1 MAEASAPPAG
11 PAPPSALSAVTEAA
25 ESDSV
30 SADTLSDSASMGG
43 SSEVGSSIGSAVSS
57 LAGEADGDDVIAFAK
72 YLGMDPAA
80 DRDLLW
86 IAHQALNATLPS
98 EWTEHEECALPPA
111 PSARALAA
119 PAPARLTLAAR
130 RARSSDGNQYFFNAT
145 TKQSSWE
152 HPLDDYFRRL
162 YAQHK
167 KQRAAAAA
175 DGADRFPAA
184 DSADGADRF
193 PAFVTFPVADDDD
206 ELAALQDPV
215 GPRERVKQ
223 WVGAQKPTERV
234 GNQNRKLRQYTSTGT
249 DSALKPSADPNG
261 VAPEEGGTRRG
272 KRGSW
277 QAGESGEA
285 AAAQALAWQLE
296 AMELSST
303 GDAKQPEMPMAAAVA
318 AAAGG
323 QGAVAAARD
332 EAADAAASSGA
343 SPKGEG
349 SQAQEK
355 PPALTLSEVFSFPG
369 AAVMTTSSGGRSAA
383 AGSGSFSRSK
393 SAQSVPPSKAITKRE
408 RPREPAQAAAE
419 SARRARERELA

>member
-1 MAEASAPPAG
+1 
-11 PAPPSALSAVTEAA
+11 
-25 ESDSV
+25 
-30 SADTLSDSASMGG
+30 MGG

-98 EWTEHEECALPPA
+98 EWTEHED
-111 PSARALAA
+111 
-119 PAPARLTLAAR
+119 
-130 RARSSDGNQYFFNAT
+130 SDGNQYFFNAT